1 MAQDTSSILS
11 DHDATQ
17 ILQKV
22 YNPAEGAL
30 ATGGYLSKTIG
41 NNVQIAYPNSTTE
54 VYSFYEG
61 TTANVPGP
69 TLLYVLTLVYTDST
83 KAFLMSATRTS

>member
-22 YNPAEGAL
+22 YNPAEGTL
-30 ATGGYLSKTIG
+30 AVGSFVNKTLG
-41 NNVQIAYPNSTTE
+41 NNIQVAYPNATTE
-54 VYSFYEG
+54 TYSFYEG
-61 TTANVPGP
+61 TTPNFVGP
-69 TLLYVLTLVYTDST
+69 TLLFTLTVVYTDST
-83 KAFLMSATRTS
+83 KANLLSVTRTA